1 MREIVQYQQNISYIS
16 KIWQRCYLAYL
27 AFTSPDL
34 TPCIKMKNGV
44 IIDIE
49 NQRVIIPGDFNL
61 HTTGNLRLTSDKHVI
76 IKSGRTPEERDGYV
90 YGVWINSEEDNQGN
104 PLLEQET
111 NYLEVEKHDDR

>member
-1 MREIVQYQQNISYIS
+1 MAELIQYQQTAWFN
-16 KIWQRCYLAYL
+16 KLWQRCYLAYM
-27 AFTSPDL
+27 AFMSSNL
-34 TPCIKMKNGV
+34 SPCIKTKNGV

-61 HTTGNLRLTSDKHVI
+61 HTTGNLRLTSDRHII

-90 YGVWINSEEDNQGN
+90 YGVWLNSEEDSNGN

-111 NYLEVEKHDDR
+111 NYLEVNKDDNR